1 MDETTDKCERKVL
14 NILVG
19 VLNGEPLKPM
29 LLDVVFMDE
38 TNHTTVQQAFM
49 KCCQILWPEIIDYKK
64 ALLLMTDQASYMVLA
79 GKNFKSFF
87 PNLNHIT
94 CIAHALNRVC
104 SSIQE
109 NLKLVNKLISNMKK
123 VLLNSKSKEA
133 VYREITGLKLPPT
146 PVLTRW
152 CTWLETANYYRE
164 NYTKVKRIVDSL
176 KSDTKSKSIM
186 NLKKLINDKLLQDQ
200 LLEIKE
206 YIFLTQ
212 IITQLQEQNIKLGK
226 QKSLLEDA
234 KCKLTGFAR
243 EKLDKSLSKNP
254 DLETFCNN
262 NDYDHRL
269 ITEYAPLVSVDVE
282 RSFSKYKNLL
292 TDKRQSFLPENL
304 KINLIIQYNKFLNTN

>member
-1 MDETTDKCERKVL
+1 
-14 NILVG
+14 
-19 VLNGEPLKPM
+19 
-29 LLDVVFMDE
+29 
-38 TNHTTVQQAFM
+38 
-49 KCCQILWPEIIDYKK
+49 
-64 ALLLMTDQASYMVLA
+64 
-79 GKNFKSFF
+79 
-87 PNLNHIT
+87 
-94 CIAHALNRVC
+94 
-104 SSIQE
+104 
-109 NLKLVNKLISNMKK
+109 
-123 VLLNSKSKEA
+123 
-133 VYREITGLKLPPT
+133 
-146 PVLTRW
+146 
-152 CTWLETANYYRE
+152 
-164 NYTKVKRIVDSL
+164 
-176 KSDTKSKSIM
+176 M

-212 IITQLQEQNIKLGK
+212 IITQLQEQNIKLDK